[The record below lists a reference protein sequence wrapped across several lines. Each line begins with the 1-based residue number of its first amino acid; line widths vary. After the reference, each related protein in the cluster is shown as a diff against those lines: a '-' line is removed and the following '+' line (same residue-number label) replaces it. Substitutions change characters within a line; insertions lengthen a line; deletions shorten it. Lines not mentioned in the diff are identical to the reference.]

1 MKTKSLGF
9 GIVLGLFIGVTV
21 TALAQ
26 QVYEAY
32 TNSFPVYVNGEQK
45 DIEGYNINGSTY
57 FKLRDLGSFIGFEVD
72 FKEDNI
78 LIETSK
84 NNDNVATS
92 QNNVLL
98 NDDTQKCISTIDD
111 MMKKADAVTV
121 LANDGVQVGYFST
134 DLNLILNNTFILN
147 NVAKVDGKSVYSA
160 KLLTNSGDVLLE
172 DLDIVVICERIC
184 LTPEYFVNTILPLDK

>member
-1 MKTKSLGF
+1 MKIKSLGF
-9 GIVLGLFIGVTV
+9 GIVLGLFIGVTI
-21 TALAQ
+21 TAVAQ

-32 TNSFPVYVNGEQK
+32 TNSFPVYVNGKQK

-57 FKLRDLGSFIGFEVD
+57 FKLRDLGSFIGFDVD
-72 FKEDNI
+72 FKEGNI
-78 LIETSK
+78 LIETSE
-84 NNDNVATS
+84 NNDNITTPH
-92 QNNVLL
+92 NDVLL
-98 NDDTQKCISTIDD
+98 NDDAKQCASMIDNMLQGKNFELGLMSD
-111 MMKKADAVTV
+111 SVHT
-121 LANDGVQVGYFST
+121 GYTST